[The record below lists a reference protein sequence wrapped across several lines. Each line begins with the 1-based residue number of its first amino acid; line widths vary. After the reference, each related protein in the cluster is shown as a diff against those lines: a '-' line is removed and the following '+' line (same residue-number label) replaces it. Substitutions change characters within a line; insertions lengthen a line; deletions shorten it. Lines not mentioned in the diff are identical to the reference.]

1 MSVVV
6 VRKKWNCLPDINY
19 SRLTLSKLLNLS
31 IYYRHVN
38 DNIFMRGIKS
48 NQNNEMKVAISRANE
63 KKILYNF

>member
-19 SRLTLSKLLNLS
+19 SSLTLSKLLNLS
-31 IYYRHVN
+31 IHYRHVN
-38 DNIFMRGIKS
+38 DNVFMRGIKS